1 MAAVGYLVASQK
13 YSSNLVILYFV
24 CFLLLVNK
32 ICYCCCCYCSYCYY
46 QCSALC
52 YVESMRSN
60 ITNLLYVDK
69 ILLNRYYRQCWNC
82 RRLRGGGVKLNPPPP
97 SSCLQKLIFVHFWVK
112 IGFKVQSRCK
122 LSNSSTSDHPGFL
135 ANSNT
140 DYRWSLEDG
149 YCDVQWGDTF
159 SITIIA
165 ARMRVNDEWRLTR
178 WSMALSVTLLLLLLA
193 GMLCRRVTRGQWTID
208 QWFRHLSSSITN
220 RIAAVRRRQHQRCC
234 TTLPFGRRIA
244 PSVRLYASANL

>member
-1 MAAVGYLVASQK
+1 MQGGKWDYDAESLRPRRYIQNKSWDVRSRRWTVTIAYNFNFIMYRPIYRLTLMSLYL
-13 YSSNLVILYFV
+13 
-24 CFLLLVNK
+24 
-32 ICYCCCCYCSYCYY
+32 CC
-46 QCSALC
+46 QG
-52 YVESMRSN
+52 
-60 ITNLLYVDK
+60 
-69 ILLNRYYRQCWNC
+69 WN
-82 RRLRGGGVKLNPPPP
+82 GLNPLPQFM
-97 SSCLQKLIFVHFWVK
+97 STDAHFWVK

>member
-1 MAAVGYLVASQK
+1 MWERGAQLPHLF
-13 YSSNLVILYFV
+13 SSLPSLLPITHLSYISFHPNRP
-24 CFLLLVNK
+24 FLPQMQL
-32 ICYCCCCYCSYCYY
+32 
-46 QCSALC
+46 
-52 YVESMRSN
+52 
-60 ITNLLYVDK
+60 
-69 ILLNRYYRQCWNC
+69 
-82 RRLRGGGVKLNPPPP
+82 RRLEDRVGIVEGVEPP
-97 SSCLQKLIFVHFWVK
+97 VHVYRHHFWVK

-165 ARMRVNDEWRLTR
+165 AMMRVNDEWQLTP

-220 RIAAVRRRQHQRCC
+220 RITAVRRRQHQRCC